1 MAEGAPWT
9 WSALHPNPV
18 CGLARGSFMN
28 LTTSIAVYASIWWAR
43 DSGLGFGGSGLGFR
57 RI

>member
-1 MAEGAPWT
+1 MQDYMERRMAEGAPWT

-28 LTTSIAVYASIWWAR
+28 LTTLHRSLCLYLV
-43 DSGLGFGGSGLGFR
+43 G
-57 RI
+57 